1 MARLRRFLVL
11 LACVLVVAVLAG
23 VSALDPFHLRQA
35 RWYTA
40 GFVALALV
48 LLTAL
53 FAVVTPRG
61 PLRWFALFVGVAV
74 VIGWTFVVGAASTL
88 VRDNGVVAEADQ
100 GGRRLLVLRGSAPD
114 PVYAVVVRAGAGPF
128 EQESLVYQAP
138 AQTPVPT
145 ARFADDGAVA
155 VQVGPCAY
163 RSTVEADTLDVE
175 PVHRPL
181 QLGC

>member
-11 LACVLVVAVLAG
+11 LACVLLVAGLAG

-35 RWYTA
+35 RWFTA
-40 GFVALALV
+40 GLVALTLV

-61 PLRWFALFVGVAV
+61 PLRWFVLFVGVAA
-74 VIGWTFVVGAASTL
+74 VIGWSFVVGTASTL
-88 VRDNGVVAEADQ
+88 VRDNGIVAEADQ
-100 GGRRLLVLRGSAPD
+100 GGRRLLVLRGFAPD

-163 RSTVEADTLDVE
+163 RSTVEAGTLDVE

-181 QLGC
+181 EVGC